1 MTFAHP
7 TRAARTLLHL
17 LPWLILVATLGL
29 TWAVWDHDRVSSRK
43 ALRAEFD
50 FALRETVS
58 GIEQR
63 MASYE
68 QMLRGVQG
76 LLATT
81 DLMNQKAIH
90 DYVETLR
97 LDANFSGLQVIGIA
111 RRIPAQDKAAH
122 VALMRQR
129 GIPDY
134 AIHPESGNET
144 HAVVVQRE
152 PAASRS
158 KALHGLDIWPEPVRR
173 LAMEKARDSGMAA
186 ITSKVQLAIDS
197 ADQAPPSFIMYL
209 PVFAPDQPRD
219 TVAQRRTHLIG
230 WVYAAF
236 HMSDFMA
243 SLYGKQSPGLA
254 LAIYDDVNPNPQNLL
269 YRTAD
274 ATEQR
279 SPGSAAPLTAK
290 EYMVVAGHSWT
301 LSLATQS
308 EFEDRFGR
316 SAATVIGAAGA
327 GLSLSLAL
335 LVWFM
340 VTGRERA
347 LRLAAQMTEE
357 LRHMAQH
364 DSLTHLPNRALFSD
378 RLNQELARARR
389 NDGRCALMFL
399 DLDDFKQVNDNFGH
413 IVGDH
418 MLLEFAQRLQAC
430 VRAADTVGRMGGDE
444 FVVLMPELKESS
456 AALALAEKIRTALH
470 APFLV
475 DGHALTTSCSLGIAI
490 YPENGLDEITL
501 TKSADDAMYRA
512 KESGGDRVHV
522 SDRCSSV

>member
-1 MTFAHP
+1 
-7 TRAARTLLHL
+7 
-17 LPWLILVATLGL
+17 
-29 TWAVWDHDRVSSRK
+29 
-43 ALRAEFD
+43 
-50 FALRETVS
+50 
-58 GIEQR
+58 
-63 MASYE
+63 
-68 QMLRGVQG
+68 
-76 LLATT
+76 
-81 DLMNQKAIH
+81 
-90 DYVETLR
+90 
-97 LDANFSGLQVIGIA
+97 
-111 RRIPAQDKAAH
+111 
-122 VALMRQR
+122 
-129 GIPDY
+129 
-134 AIHPESGNET
+134 
-144 HAVVVQRE
+144 
-152 PAASRS
+152 
-158 KALHGLDIWPEPVRR
+158 
-173 LAMEKARDSGMAA
+173 
-186 ITSKVQLAIDS
+186 
-197 ADQAPPSFIMYL
+197 MYL